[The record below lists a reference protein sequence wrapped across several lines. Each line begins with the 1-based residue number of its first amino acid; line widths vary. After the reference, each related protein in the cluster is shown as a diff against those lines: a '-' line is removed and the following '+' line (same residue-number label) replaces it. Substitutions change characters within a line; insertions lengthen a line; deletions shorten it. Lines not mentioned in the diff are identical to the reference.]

1 MKYFLAL
8 LQGQAPHLH
17 EALQQ
22 VSAHQDTPDDVDV
35 PPMKI
40 PTTSIVAVDVPLFID
55 EVLDE
60 PRYRLLVGY
69 TIFFVNCS
77 SQLEQG

>member
-8 LQGQAPHLH
+8 LQGKILHLH
-17 EALQQ
+17 EPLQQ
-22 VSAHQDTPDDVDV
+22 VSARQDTPDDVDV

-40 PTTSIVAVDVPLFID
+40 PTTGTVAVDVPLFVH

-60 PRYRLLVGY
+60 TGHRLLVGY
-69 TIFFVNCS
+69 TFFSVSCS
-77 SQLEQG
+77 SQLEQR